1 MQRLLTEARRFAS
14 LTVCLAAGPPF
25 AILAKVGTHAARAR
39 IFISASPTD
48 YFGRAKKSLIASLV
62 VPTFTP
68 NVKVGQPPVIRLTCG
83 KLQWSLQLPTTGLGG
98 TLGFHFY
105 N

>member
-1 MQRLLTEARRFAS
+1 MLGGWPS
-14 LTVCLAAGPPF
+14 F

-62 VPTFTP
+62 VPTLTT
-68 NVKVGQPPVIRLTCG
+68 NVKVGQPPDTR
-83 KLQWSLQLPTTGLGG
+83 
-98 TLGFHFY
+98 
-105 N
+105 